1 MKVLIDSIICD
12 TSAIHFDDTV
22 LPLRQQNEWGKM
34 CGKISESRKYVLH
47 IDCLYVV
54 CVLCVRLCVRLC
66 VCVYRVC
73 LN

>member
-1 MKVLIDSIICD
+1 MNVLIDSIICD
-12 TSAIHFDDTV
+12 TFAIHFDDTF
-22 LPLRQQNEWGKM
+22 LSLSQQNEWEKV

-54 CVLCVRLCVRLC
+54 CVLCVRLCAVVC